1 MNKSISWRK
10 GKKGFTI
17 VELVVVIAVIAILA
31 AVLIPT
37 FVGLIQK
44 ANESTAFM
52 DANNLVTT
60 LIPELLDGENDT
72 DLLIFSAKGG
82 KIYVY
87 GFRHDIRRV
96 LPYWNNDADELKLA
110 GGDNFGD
117 KITEILGKL
126 ATDGGRDNN
135 ACVTERTEI
144 TNDTNDWRHPNNL
157 TNMLTK
163 NGFNSNTMAIRANY
177 SIGNN
182 FFREEDVP
190 NGGHNHIYR
199 YEEVDADNH
208 RTTCTECDFSDLEPH
223 DFDADGK
230 CTKCHYQKQKTLTL
244 TGTYDEA
251 NDEYVFTIPEGT
263 AANTII
269 TLDFSSEAM
278 DAINLIGENAQGG
291 SLSGYG
297 IRIIDNSGN
306 NFKITG
312 VNFENATLKKY
323 IEPDG
328 SYFLPTECRPLITDS
343 TDFHEYMVS
352 IGYLQA
358 DSAMD
363 SASVLQYCEDFA
375 SDRLP
380 KTFTQFLKEKYEVDS
395 LSDLP
400 FLALYA
406 ASGNSKYPGWY
417 DSGKNGLACGQ
428 YISTQLC
435 HVEPEIIKILIDGLY
450 NNSVVYTFL
459 PSFDNVNEYTRNTMN
474 KSWNLYKNYASK
486 TWKTDCEAGGW
497 NAYSLIELMN
507 GERVPEELNFTRSTS
522 DGVTTTSGVILN
534 WWHGF
539 TAGDTYQ
546 KMTILALTSMQI
558 TMTAE

>member
-96 LPYWNNDADELKLA
+96 LPYWNNGADELKLA

-135 ACVTERTEI
+135 ACVTDRTEI
-144 TNDTNDWRHPNNL
+144 THDTNDWRHPNNL

-190 NGGHNHIYR
+190 NGG
-199 YEEVDADNH
+199 A
-208 RTTCTECDFSDLEPH
+208 
-223 DFDADGK
+223 
-230 CTKCHYQKQKTLTL
+230 
-244 TGTYDEA
+244 
-251 NDEYVFTIPEGT
+251 
-263 AANTII
+263 
-269 TLDFSSEAM
+269 
-278 DAINLIGENAQGG
+278 
-291 SLSGYG
+291 
-297 IRIIDNSGN
+297 
-306 NFKITG
+306 
-312 VNFENATLKKY
+312 
-323 IEPDG
+323 
-328 SYFLPTECRPLITDS
+328 
-343 TDFHEYMVS
+343 
-352 IGYLQA
+352 
-358 DSAMD
+358 
-363 SASVLQYCEDFA
+363 
-375 SDRLP
+375 
-380 KTFTQFLKEKYEVDS
+380 
-395 LSDLP
+395 
-400 FLALYA
+400 
-406 ASGNSKYPGWY
+406 
-417 DSGKNGLACGQ
+417 
-428 YISTQLC
+428 
-435 HVEPEIIKILIDGLY
+435 
-450 NNSVVYTFL
+450 
-459 PSFDNVNEYTRNTMN
+459 
-474 KSWNLYKNYASK
+474 
-486 TWKTDCEAGGW
+486 
-497 NAYSLIELMN
+497 
-507 GERVPEELNFTRSTS
+507 
-522 DGVTTTSGVILN
+522 
-534 WWHGF
+534 
-539 TAGDTYQ
+539 
-546 KMTILALTSMQI
+546 
-558 TMTAE
+558 